1 VTNTTLQSKGLKKC
15 APGLWIRGDNRRPGE
30 NTGGQEKN
38 TGDQEKNTG
47 DQEKIRQE
55 IRS

>member
-15 APGLWIRGDNRRPGE
+15 APALWIRGDNRRPGE